1 MSLPVLT
8 KRRGTNRIW
17 VTGINCRVV
26 RVKAYLVL
34 LVGVV
39 SVSFAAIF
47 IRLAEAPP
55 LVIAAYRLTIAS
67 LVLLPIASTKL
78 MKNLKRLSGRDGL
91 LLFFSSFFLAL
102 HFALWITSLSYTSIA
117 SSVILVTCHP
127 AFVAC
132 LSYFLWHEVLSRLTI
147 GGMVIAFL
155 GIVLI
160 NYGGFTF
167 GSQAALGDVLALI
180 AGFAMGGYL
189 IIGGQLRARI
199 EILPYLAMIYTGAA
213 VILLL
218 ATAGFGYSFTGYSGT
233 TYLMMV
239 LLAVVPQLI
248 GHSSFNLAVRLI
260 PVTFVSVA
268 ILGEPVGATLLGY
281 FILDEV
287 PTAKELIGGVL
298 ILAGIFIVLRQTP
311 QYLGA
316 K

>member
-1 MSLPVLT
+1 M
-8 KRRGTNRIW
+8 
-17 VTGINCRVV
+17 
-26 RVKAYLVL
+26 KAYLVL

-47 IRLAEAPP
+47 IRLADAPP
-55 LVIAAYRLTIAS
+55 LVIAAYRLSIAS
-67 LVLLPIASTKL
+67 LILIPIAYKKTIPS
-78 MKNLKRLSGRDGL
+78 MKRLSGRDSL
-91 LLFFSSFFLAL
+91 LLLLSSFFLAL

-127 AFVAC
+127 AFVAVV
-132 LSYFLWHEVLSRLTI
+132 SYFLWREVLNRLAI
-147 GGMVIAFL
+147 GGMAIAFA

-160 NYGGFTF
+160 NYGGFAL
-167 GSQAALGDVLALI
+167 GPKAILGDVLALI

-189 IIGGQLRARI
+189 IIGGQLKARI
-199 EILPYLAMIYTGAA
+199 EVLPYLTVIYTGAA
-213 VILLL
+213 VILLV

-239 LLAVVPQLI
+239 LLAIVPQLI

-281 FILDEV
+281 FILNEV
-287 PTAKELIGGVL
+287 PTAKEIIGGIL

-311 QYLGA
+311 QYLGT

>member
-1 MSLPVLT
+1 M
-8 KRRGTNRIW
+8 
-17 VTGINCRVV
+17 
-26 RVKAYLVL
+26 KAYLAL

-47 IRLAEAPP
+47 IRLADAPP
-55 LVIAAYRLTIAS
+55 LVIAAYRLSIAS
-67 LVLLPIASTKL
+67 LILIPIAYKKMIPS
-78 MKNLKRLSGRDGL
+78 MKRLSGRDGL
-91 LLFFSSFFLAL
+91 LLLFSSFFLAL

-127 AFVAC
+127 AFVAVV
-132 LSYFLWHEVLSRLTI
+132 SYFLWHEVLNRMTI
-147 GGMVIAFL
+147 GGMAIAFI
-155 GIVLI
+155 GIILV
-160 NYGGFTF
+160 NYGGFAL
-167 GSQAALGDVLALI
+167 GSRAILGDVLALI

-189 IIGGQLRARI
+189 IIGGHLKARI
-199 EILPYLAMIYTGAA
+199 EILPYLAMVYTGAA

-218 ATAGFGYSFTGYSGT
+218 ATAGFGYSFTGYSVM
-233 TYLMMV
+233 TYVWMV
-239 LLAVVPQLI
+239 LLAIIPQLI

-281 FILDEV
+281 FILNEV
-287 PTAKELIGGVL
+287 PTAKEIIGGVL

-311 QYLGA
+311 QYLGT

>member
-1 MSLPVLT
+1 M
-8 KRRGTNRIW
+8 
-17 VTGINCRVV
+17 
-26 RVKAYLVL
+26 KAYLVL

-55 LVIAAYRLTIAS
+55 LVIAAYRLAIAS
-67 LVLLPIASTKL
+67 LVLILLTYKKTIPSV
-78 MKNLKRLSGRDGL
+78 KRLSGRDSL
-91 LLFFSSFFLAL
+91 LLLLSSFFLAL

-127 AFVAC
+127 AFVAVI
-132 LSYFLWHEVLSRLTI
+132 SYFLWHEVLNRLTI
-147 GGMVIAFL
+147 GGMVIAFA
-155 GIVLI
+155 GVVLI
-160 NYGGFTF
+160 NYGGFDF
-167 GSQAALGDVLALI
+167 GSQAILGDVLALV

-189 IIGGQLRARI
+189 ILGGYLKNRI
-199 EILPYLAMIYTGAA
+199 EIMPYLTMIYTGAA

-218 ATAGFGYSFTGYSGT
+218 ATAGFGYSFTGYSGM
-233 TYLMMV
+233 TYLMMA

-248 GHSSFNLAVRLI
+248 GHSSFNLALRLV

-281 FILDEV
+281 CILDEV
-287 PTAKELIGGVL
+287 PTVKELIGGVL

-311 QYLGA
+311 KYLGT

>member
-1 MSLPVLT
+1 
-8 KRRGTNRIW
+8 
-17 VTGINCRVV
+17 
-26 RVKAYLVL
+26 VKAYLAL

-67 LVLLPIASTKL
+67 LILIPLAGKKIMPSV
-78 MKNLKRLSGRDGL
+78 KRLSGRDGL
-91 LLFFSSFFLAL
+91 LLLLSGFFLAL

-127 AFVAC
+127 AFVAIV
-132 LSYFLWHEVLSRLTI
+132 SYFLWSERLNRLTI
-147 GGMVIAFL
+147 GGMAIAFV

-160 NYGGFTF
+160 NYGGFAI
-167 GSQAALGDVLALI
+167 GSRAILGDTLALI

-189 IIGGQLRARI
+189 IIGGQVKARI
-199 EILPYLAMIYTGAA
+199 EILPYLTMVYAGAA

-287 PTAKELIGGVL
+287 PTVKELIGGVL

-311 QYLGA
+311 RYLET

>member
-1 MSLPVLT
+1 
-8 KRRGTNRIW
+8 
-17 VTGINCRVV
+17 
-26 RVKAYLVL
+26 VKAYLVL

-67 LVLLPIASTKL
+67 LVLILLTYKKTIPS
-78 MKNLKRLSGRDGL
+78 LKQLSGRDSL
-91 LLFFSSFFLAL
+91 LLLLSSFFLAL

-127 AFVAC
+127 AFVAVI
-132 LSYFLWHEVLSRLTI
+132 SYFLWHEVLNRLTI
-147 GGMVIAFL
+147 GGMVIAFA
-155 GIVLI
+155 GVVLI
-160 NYGGFTF
+160 NYGGFDF
-167 GSQAALGDVLALI
+167 GSQATMGDALALI

-189 IIGGQLRARI
+189 ILGGYLKNRI
-199 EILPYLAMIYTGAA
+199 EIMPYLTMIYTGAA
-213 VILLL
+213 IILLL
-218 ATAGFGYSFTGYSGT
+218 ATVGFGYSFTGYSGK
-233 TYLMMV
+233 TYLMMA

-248 GHSSFNLAVRLI
+248 GHSSFNLALRMI

-287 PTAKELIGGVL
+287 PTVKELIGGVL

-311 QYLGA
+311 KYLGT

>member
-1 MSLPVLT
+1 M
-8 KRRGTNRIW
+8 GM
-17 VTGINCRVV
+17 
-26 RVKAYLVL
+26 KAYLAL

-47 IRLAEAPP
+47 IRLADAPP

-67 LVLLPIASTKL
+67 LILIPFAGKKTALSLRK
-78 MKNLKRLSGRDGL
+78 LSGRDGL
-91 LLFFSSFFLAL
+91 LLLSASFFLAL

-127 AFVAC
+127 AFVAVI
-132 LSYFLWHEVLSRLTI
+132 SYFLWHEVLNRLTI
-147 GGMVIAFL
+147 GGMVIAFA
-155 GIVLI
+155 GMVLI
-160 NYGGFTF
+160 NYGGLTF
-167 GSQAALGDVLALI
+167 GPQAILGDVLALI

-189 IIGGQLRARI
+189 IIGGQLKSRI
-199 EILPYLAMIYTGAA
+199 EILPYLALIYTGAA
-213 VILLL
+213 VILLM

-248 GHSSFNLAVRLI
+248 GHSSFNLAVRMI
-260 PVTFVSVA
+260 PVTLVSVA

-311 QYLGA
+311 RYLGT

>member
-1 MSLPVLT
+1 M
-8 KRRGTNRIW
+8 
-17 VTGINCRVV
+17 
-26 RVKAYLVL
+26 KAYLVL

-55 LVIAAYRLTIAS
+55 LVIAAYRLAIAS
-67 LVLLPIASTKL
+67 LVLILLTYKKTIPSV
-78 MKNLKRLSGRDGL
+78 KRLSGRDSL
-91 LLFFSSFFLAL
+91 LLLLSSFFLAL

-127 AFVAC
+127 AFVAVI
-132 LSYFLWHEVLSRLTI
+132 SYFLWHEVLNRLTI
-147 GGMVIAFL
+147 GGMVMAFA
-155 GIVLI
+155 GVVLI
-160 NYGGFTF
+160 NYGGFDF
-167 GSQAALGDVLALI
+167 GSQAILGNVLALI

-189 IIGGQLRARI
+189 ILGGHLKNRI
-199 EILPYLAMIYTGAA
+199 EIMPYLTMIYTGAA

-218 ATAGFGYSFTGYSGT
+218 ATAGFGYSFTGYSGM
-233 TYLMMV
+233 TYLMMA

-248 GHSSFNLAVRLI
+248 GHSSFNLALRLV

-287 PTAKELIGGVL
+287 PTVKELIGGIF
-298 ILAGIFIVLRQTP
+298 ILAGIFIVLRQKP
-311 QYLGA
+311 KYLGT

>member
-1 MSLPVLT
+1 M
-8 KRRGTNRIW
+8 
-17 VTGINCRVV
+17 
-26 RVKAYLVL
+26 KAYLVL

-67 LVLLPIASTKL
+67 LVLILLTYKKTVPS
-78 MKNLKRLSGRDGL
+78 LKQLSGRDSL
-91 LLFFSSFFLAL
+91 LLLLSSFFLAL

-117 SSVILVTCHP
+117 SSVVLVTCHP
-127 AFVAC
+127 AFVAVI
-132 LSYFLWHEVLSRLTI
+132 SYFLWHEVLNRLTI
-147 GGMVIAFL
+147 GGMVIAFA
-155 GIVLI
+155 GVVLI
-160 NYGGFTF
+160 NYGGFDF
-167 GSQAALGDVLALI
+167 GSQAIQGNVLALI

-189 IIGGQLRARI
+189 ILGGYLKNKI
-199 EILPYLAMIYTGAA
+199 EIMPYLTIIYTGAA

-218 ATAGFGYSFTGYSGT
+218 ATVGFGYSFTGYSGT

-239 LLAVVPQLI
+239 LLAIVPQLI
-248 GHSSFNLAVRLI
+248 GHSSFNLALRLI
-260 PVTFVSVA
+260 PVTLVSVA

-287 PTAKELIGGVL
+287 PTIKELIGGVL

-311 QYLGA
+311 KYLGT

>member
-1 MSLPVLT
+1 M
-8 KRRGTNRIW
+8 
-17 VTGINCRVV
+17 
-26 RVKAYLVL
+26 KAYLVL
-34 LVGVV
+34 LIGVV

-67 LVLLPIASTKL
+67 LILVPMAYKKTIPSV
-78 MKNLKRLSGRDGL
+78 KRLPGRDGL

-127 AFVAC
+127 AFVASI
-132 LSYFLWHEVLSRLTI
+132 SYFLWHEVLNRLTI
-147 GGMVIAFL
+147 GGMALAFV

-167 GSQAALGDVLALI
+167 GSQAILGDVLALI

-189 IIGGQLRARI
+189 IIGGQVKARI
-199 EILPYLAMIYTGAA
+199 ELLPYLAMVYAGAA
-213 VILLL
+213 VMLLL

-287 PTAKELIGGVL
+287 PTVKEIIGGVL

-311 QYLGA
+311 QYLGT

>member
-1 MSLPVLT
+1 M
-8 KRRGTNRIW
+8 
-17 VTGINCRVV
+17 
-26 RVKAYLVL
+26 KAYLAL
-34 LVGVV
+34 LGGVV

-67 LVLLPIASTKL
+67 LVLIPLAYKKTIPG
-78 MKNLKRLSGRDGL
+78 MKRLSGRDGL
-91 LLFFSSFFLAL
+91 LLLLSSFFLAL
-102 HFALWITSLSYTSIA
+102 HFGLWITSLSYTSIA

-127 AFVAC
+127 AFVAVI
-132 LSYFLWHEVLSRLTI
+132 SYFLWHEVLNRLTI
-147 GGMVIAFL
+147 GGMVVAFA

-160 NYGGFTF
+160 NYSGFAL
-167 GSQAALGDVLALI
+167 GSRAILGDVLALV
-180 AGFAMGGYL
+180 ASFAMGGYL
-189 IIGGQLRARI
+189 IIGGQLKARI
-199 EILPYLAMIYTGAA
+199 EILPYLTIIYTGAA

-239 LLAVVPQLI
+239 LLALVPQLI

-281 FILDEV
+281 FILNEV
-287 PTAKELIGGVL
+287 PTAKELMGGIF

-311 QYLGA
+311 RYLGA

>member
-1 MSLPVLT
+1 
-8 KRRGTNRIW
+8 
-17 VTGINCRVV
+17 
-26 RVKAYLVL
+26 VKAYLVL

-67 LVLLPIASTKL
+67 LVLILLTYKKTVPS
-78 MKNLKRLSGRDGL
+78 LKQLSGRDSL
-91 LLFFSSFFLAL
+91 LLLLSSFFLAL

-127 AFVAC
+127 AFVAVI
-132 LSYFLWHEVLSRLTI
+132 SYFLWHEVLNRLTI
-147 GGMVIAFL
+147 GGMVIAFA
-155 GIVLI
+155 GVVLI
-160 NYGGFTF
+160 NYGGFDF
-167 GSQAALGDVLALI
+167 GSQAILGDVLALI
-180 AGFAMGGYL
+180 AGFFMGGYL
-189 IIGGQLRARI
+189 ILGGYLKNRI
-199 EILPYLAMIYTGAA
+199 EIMPYLTLIYTGAA
-213 VILLL
+213 IILLL
-218 ATAGFGYSFTGYSGT
+218 ATVGFGYSFTGYSGT

-248 GHSSFNLAVRLI
+248 GHSSFNLALRLI
-260 PVTFVSVA
+260 PVTLVSVA

-287 PTAKELIGGVL
+287 PTVKELIGGVL

-311 QYLGA
+311 KYLGT

>member
-1 MSLPVLT
+1 M
-8 KRRGTNRIW
+8 
-17 VTGINCRVV
+17 
-26 RVKAYLVL
+26 KAYLVL

-67 LVLLPIASTKL
+67 LVLILLTYKKTVPSL
-78 MKNLKRLSGRDGL
+78 RQLSGRDSL
-91 LLFFSSFFLAL
+91 LLLLSSFFLAL

-127 AFVAC
+127 AFVAVI
-132 LSYFLWHEVLSRLTI
+132 SYFLWHEVLSRLTI
-147 GGMVIAFL
+147 GGMVIAFA
-155 GIVLI
+155 GVVLI
-160 NYGGFTF
+160 NYGGFDF
-167 GSQAALGDVLALI
+167 GSQAILGDVLALV

-189 IIGGQLRARI
+189 ILGGYLKNRI
-199 EILPYLAMIYTGAA
+199 EIMPYLTLIYSGAA
-213 VILLL
+213 IILLL
-218 ATAGFGYSFTGYSGT
+218 ATVGFGYSFTGYSGK
-233 TYLMMV
+233 TYLMMA

-248 GHSSFNLAVRLI
+248 GHSSFNLALRLV

-287 PTAKELIGGVL
+287 PTVKELIGGVL

-311 QYLGA
+311 KYLGT

>member
-1 MSLPVLT
+1 L
-8 KRRGTNRIW
+8 
-17 VTGINCRVV
+17 
-26 RVKAYLVL
+26 KAYLVL

-67 LVLLPIASTKL
+67 LVLILLTYKKTFPSV
-78 MKNLKRLSGRDGL
+78 KRLSGRDSL
-91 LLFFSSFFLAL
+91 LLLLSSFFLAL

-127 AFVAC
+127 AFVAVI
-132 LSYFLWHEVLSRLTI
+132 SYFLWHEVLNRLTI
-147 GGMVIAFL
+147 GGMVMAFA
-155 GIVLI
+155 GVVLI
-160 NYGGFTF
+160 NYGGFDF
-167 GSQAALGDVLALI
+167 GSQAILGNVLALI

-189 IIGGQLRARI
+189 ILGGHLKNRI
-199 EILPYLAMIYTGAA
+199 EIMPYLTMIYTGAA

-218 ATAGFGYSFTGYSGT
+218 ATAGFGYSFTGYSGM
-233 TYLMMV
+233 TYLMMA

-248 GHSSFNLAVRLI
+248 GHSSFNLALRLV

-287 PTAKELIGGVL
+287 PTVKELIGGIF
-298 ILAGIFIVLRQTP
+298 ILAGIFIVLRQKP
-311 QYLGA
+311 KYLGT

>member
-1 MSLPVLT
+1 
-8 KRRGTNRIW
+8 
-17 VTGINCRVV
+17 
-26 RVKAYLVL
+26 VKAYLAL

-67 LVLLPIASTKL
+67 LILLPIAANRL
-78 MKNLKRLSGRDGL
+78 GKNLKRLSGRDAL

-127 AFVAC
+127 AFVASI
-132 LSYFLWHEVLSRLTI
+132 SYFLWNEVLNRLTI
-147 GGMVIAFL
+147 GGMVLAFA

-167 GSQAALGDVLALI
+167 GSQAVLGDVLALI

-189 IIGGQLRARI
+189 IIGGQVKARI
-199 EILPYLAMIYTGAA
+199 EIMPYLATVYSGAA
-213 VILLL
+213 VMLLL
-218 ATAGFGYSFTGYSGT
+218 ATAGFGHSFTGYSGT

-239 LLAVVPQLI
+239 LLAIVPQLI

-287 PTAKELIGGVL
+287 PTVKEIIGGAL
-298 ILAGIFIVLRQTP
+298 ILVGIFIVLRQTP
-311 QYLGA
+311 RYPGA

>member
-1 MSLPVLT
+1 MT
-8 KRRGTNRIW
+8 KQRFINRIW
-17 VTGINCRVV
+17 VTGIKHRVF

-67 LVLLPIASTKL
+67 LVLILLTYKKTVSSV
-78 MKNLKRLSGRDGL
+78 KRLSGRDSL
-91 LLFFSSFFLAL
+91 LLLLSSFFLAL

-127 AFVAC
+127 AFVAVI
-132 LSYFLWHEVLSRLTI
+132 SYFLWHEVLNRLTI
-147 GGMVIAFL
+147 GGMVIAFA
-155 GIVLI
+155 GVVLI
-160 NYGGFTF
+160 NYSGFAF
-167 GSQAALGDVLALI
+167 GSQAILGNVLALI

-189 IIGGQLRARI
+189 ILGGHLKNRI
-199 EILPYLAMIYTGAA
+199 EILPYLTMIYTGAA

-239 LLAVVPQLI
+239 LLAIVPQLI
-248 GHSSFNLAVRLI
+248 GHSSFNLALRLI

-281 FILDEV
+281 FILGEV
-287 PTAKELIGGVL
+287 PTIKELIGGVL

-311 QYLGA
+311 KYLGT

>member
-1 MSLPVLT
+1 M
-8 KRRGTNRIW
+8 
-17 VTGINCRVV
+17 TGIKHRVF

-67 LVLLPIASTKL
+67 LVLILLTYKKTVPS
-78 MKNLKRLSGRDGL
+78 MKRLSGRDGL
-91 LLFFSSFFLAL
+91 LLLLSSFFLAL

-127 AFVAC
+127 AFVAVI
-132 LSYFLWHEVLSRLTI
+132 SYFLWHEVLNRLTI
-147 GGMVIAFL
+147 GGMVIAFA
-155 GIVLI
+155 GVVLI
-160 NYGGFTF
+160 NYGGFDF
-167 GSQAALGDVLALI
+167 GSQAILGDVLALI
-180 AGFAMGGYL
+180 AGFFMGGYL
-189 IIGGQLRARI
+189 ILGGYLKNRI
-199 EILPYLAMIYTGAA
+199 EIMPYLTMIYTGAA
-213 VILLL
+213 IILLL
-218 ATAGFGYSFTGYSGT
+218 ATVGFGYSFTGYSGK
-233 TYLMMV
+233 TYLMMA

-248 GHSSFNLAVRLI
+248 GHSSFNLALRLI
-260 PVTFVSVA
+260 PVTLVSVA

-281 FILDEV
+281 FLLDEV
-287 PTAKELIGGVL
+287 PTVKELIGGVL

-311 QYLGA
+311 KYLGT